1 MSKKNKDDYGEIKY
15 DPKDDP
21 TRFSIQT
28 CHERLIEN
36 GKYSWNK
43 QCAMAE
49 DVKFKA
55 LYNEKVQYL
64 GNPIGGS
71 YLNYQKQGEN
81 QS

>member
-1 MSKKNKDDYGEIKY
+1 MSSLQLNMSKKNKDDYGEIKY

-43 QCAMAE
+43 
-49 DVKFKA
+49 
-55 LYNEKVQYL
+55 
-64 GNPIGGS
+64 
-71 YLNYQKQGEN
+71 
-81 QS
+81 